1 MKIVVLAGGLSD
13 ERDVSLSSGAKIANA
28 LMAKGHQVLLMDLY
42 LGISD
47 ASDFDS
53 AYSKYGQNTYH
64 YDIPDLTPDLKEL
77 IIKNKGRES
86 EIGINVVPICQTS
99 DLVFLALHGG
109 IGENGK
115 LQAFFDLHYIKYT
128 GSDYK
133 SSLLAMDKIVSKTL
147 MASNHIVTPKWTV
160 CDSVSQNRLSAP
172 AVVKPND
179 NGSSIGVKIAEKE
192 TDLKEA
198 IQEAR
203 LYSESILI
211 EEKIEGREFSVG
223 ILNRSALPVIE
234 LIPKQGFYDY
244 QNKYQVGAT
253 EEITPAVIDDKL
265 KDSLQELALDVFK
278 LLQLSVYARIDFIV
292 DANNRI
298 YCIEA
303 NSLPGMTPT
312 SLLPQE
318 ALANGISYENLC
330 QQIVDLSLKKYKG

>member
-1 MKIVVLAGGLSD
+1 
-13 ERDVSLSSGAKIANA
+13 
-28 LMAKGHQVLLMDLY
+28 
-42 LGISD
+42 
-47 ASDFDS
+47 
-53 AYSKYGQNTYH
+53 
-64 YDIPDLTPDLKEL
+64 
-77 IIKNKGRES
+77 
-86 EIGINVVPICQTS
+86 
-99 DLVFLALHGG
+99 
-109 IGENGK
+109 
-115 LQAFFDLHYIKYT
+115 
-128 GSDYK
+128 
-133 SSLLAMDKIVSKTL
+133 MDKIVSKTL